1 MNTQKLK
8 ELARRA
14 TGGIWKAFINEKTNT
29 FAIHTPDDAR
39 CGNIVD
45 WMGFDGVNCSKKQK
59 AHNARFIA
67 ASNPAVVIQLIEAFE
82 AAERERDELRSEA
95 EKYAQLAGKNA
106 ARAQKAEGELVRRD
120 AAAGEAVSTQLVYS
134 SVLPK
139 FIGDTDEVESYS
151 CFISGETPPR
161 KTMTEAYAD
170 AKQVCG
176 ELYTAALPVA
186 LAELE
191 QDVKN
196 IIDLLSENEWAKHC
210 TKSELGR
217 KLEGEITRLHDLR
230 AQQQKVVELP
240 TSFNVIG
247 ENIRSQ
253 NNRCTADPI
262 FCVFEKVPT
271 PAAEGYNH
279 TRIEWYDSDH
289 DRDATP
295 LQAARLEALFDGGRC
310 DDNDYKCW
318 RRLAMHD
325 VDTFVTACFTA
336 KGCEDYLAQN
346 GHNLRQPFVYV
357 TSAYRNDE
365 YKAVREWL
373 MQLAAAPAPG
383 GDGVKQG

>member
-1 MNTQKLK
+1 MNSQQLK
-8 ELARRA
+8 ELFAEWQSA
-14 TGGIWKAFINEKTNT
+14 KVDSHYPTIT
-29 FAIHTPDDAR
+29 FEESD
-39 CGNIVD
+39 
-45 WMGFDGVNCSKKQK
+45 M
-59 AHNARFIA
+59 
-67 ASNPAVVIQLIEAFE
+67 LEEAFSALSGRL
-82 AAERERDELRSEA
+82 AAAARERDDLKQRLANAEHQLHMDELAKFNLRNQRKAQFRKRREA
-95 EKYAQLAGKNA
+95 EAELA
-106 ARAQKAEGELVRRD
+106 RRD
-120 AAAGEAVSTQLVYS
+120 AAAGEPDYWQFKSVNGDWIGIGESGMRQAVSEGV
-134 SVLPK
+134 
-139 FIGDTDEVESYS
+139 EVR
-151 CFISGETPPR
+151 P
-161 KTMTEAYAD
+161 
-170 AKQVCG
+170 
-176 ELYTAALPVA
+176 LYTAASPAVLPPEKITEIMQGAWNEFCDDTGCYPDDFEYQNEQLFFDAGRWAMLVA
-186 LAELE
+186 ER
-191 QDVKN
+191 
-196 IIDLLSENEWAKHC
+196 ISR
-210 TKSELGR
+210 LG
-217 KLEGEITRLHDLR
+217 

-240 TSFNVIG
+240 TSFTVIG

-289 DRDATP
+289 DRDTTP

-325 VDTFVTACFTA
+325 VDTFVTACFTF

-365 YKAVREWL
+365 YKAVREWM

-383 GDGVKQG
+383 GDYA